1 MITFLYRWRV
11 KPEMADQFVENWS
24 IVTEHYRANCGSL
37 GSRLHRGSDGLYY
50 GYAQWPSR
58 EVRDAAVQDERAAD
72 AFAAMQEAVEERF
85 PDVRMEVLSDF
96 LIPEG

>member
-11 KPEMADQFVENWS
+11 KPDLSVQFVENWS
-24 IVTEHYRANCGSL
+24 IVTEYYRANCRSL
-37 GSRLHRGSDGLYY
+37 GSRLHRGSDGFYY
-50 GYAQWPSR
+50 GYAQWPSQ
-58 EVRDAAVQDERAAD
+58 EIRDNAVQDERSAA

-96 LIPEG
+96 LIPES